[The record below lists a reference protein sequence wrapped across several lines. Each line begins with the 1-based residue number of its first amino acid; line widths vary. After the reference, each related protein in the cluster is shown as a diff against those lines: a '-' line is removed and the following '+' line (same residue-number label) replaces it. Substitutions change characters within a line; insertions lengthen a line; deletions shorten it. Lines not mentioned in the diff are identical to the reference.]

1 MTSATMAVMRTI
13 VVASQKGGA
22 GKTSLLRNVAVA
34 AAAEREGVA
43 MLDADPQ
50 GSLTRWYSVRG
61 RYVPGLVRLDG
72 RPIPEL
78 LAGLREAGADLVFV
92 DTPPAASP
100 FTGELITLADLVV
113 LPVQATPDDLGAIG
127 PTLDLVEAAG
137 KPFAF
142 VLSRVK
148 YKSRLAAEA
157 RRVLGEHGRVAQVE
171 LSDLV
176 DYPLAATRGLAVGEL
191 APEGKAATEVRELW
205 RFIERLLDARRR
217 KAS

>member
-1 MTSATMAVMRTI
+1 MTSTTMAVMRTI

-34 AAAEREGVA
+34 AAAERQGVV

-61 RYVPGLVRLDG
+61 RDVPGLVRLDS

-205 RFIERLLDARRR
+205 RFVERLLDARRR

>member
-1 MTSATMAVMRTI
+1 MTSTTMAVMRTI

-34 AAAEREGVA
+34 AAAEREGVV

-50 GSLTRWYSVRG
+50 GSLTRWYSVRD
-61 RYVPGLVRLDG
+61 RDVPGLVRLDG
-72 RPIPEL
+72 RPIPDL
-78 LAGLREAGADLVFV
+78 IVGLREAGAGLVFV

>member
-1 MTSATMAVMRTI
+1 M
-13 VVASQKGGA
+13 
-22 GKTSLLRNVAVA
+22 
-34 AAAEREGVA
+34 
-43 MLDADPQ
+43 
-50 GSLTRWYSVRG
+50 
-61 RYVPGLVRLDG
+61 
-72 RPIPEL
+72 
-78 LAGLREAGADLVFV
+78 VFV

-100 FTGELITLADLVV
+100 FTGELIALADLVV

-127 PTLDLVEAAG
+127 PTLDLVESAS

-205 RFIERLLDARRR
+205 RFVERLLDARRR

>member
-34 AAAEREGVA
+34 AAAEREGVV

-61 RYVPGLVRLDG
+61 RDVPGLVRLDG